1 MKNAQRHINFETRSE
16 NKLLSTKKQKQNLEK
31 FVKCVDE
38 ESPTSPHK
46 KTQQQQ
52 KTKTKQNKKI
62 QTGPLVILCLH
73 LTSNMTGA
81 FSFPSSS
88 KCTLDQ

>member
-16 NKLLSTKKQKQNLEK
+16 NKLLSTKKQKKNLEK

-46 KTQQQQ
+46 KTTTT
-52 KTKTKQNKKI
+52 KNKNKTKQKNTNRP
-62 QTGPLVILCLH
+62 TGNFVSASDEQYDGCI
-73 LTSNMTGA
+73 
-81 FSFPSSS
+81 
-88 KCTLDQ
+88 